1 MAQRDLE
8 SDLQEVVVKTLE
20 TLKSFE
26 ERALK
31 DMKNKSKVKLLKKG
45 NATIN
50 EFFMAFKAQGS

>member
-20 TLKSFE
+20 TIRSFE
-26 ERALK
+26 ERALM
-31 DMKNKSKVKLLKKG
+31 DMKNKSKVKLKKG